1 MCGRGDVQGKAS
13 QPDYAIRMEGE
24 KTPCV
29 LGGIRHDQSRVDAD
43 EGSDTIN
50 LMTDDVDTD
59 LGGDSPASCV
69 FREGFARTRERD
81 I

>member
-13 QPDYAIRMEGE
+13 QPDYAIRRRGQ
-24 KTPCV
+24 TTSCV
-29 LGGIRHDQSRVDAD
+29 LGIRHDQSRVDAD

-59 LGGDSPASCV
+59 LGDSPASCV